1 MVAVNSLREQLVDE
15 IRQIPDAKLPEVL
28 DVIHYFRVGVESTEQ
43 NKSQKANK
51 NEEDELLEKIRRC
64 IRQPNK
70 AALGD
75 FHLNL
80 EGYRFDRDEANER

>member
-1 MVAVNSLREQLVDE
+1 MAAVNSLRERLVEE

-43 NKSQKANK
+43 DKPKKANK
-51 NEEDELLEKIRRC
+51 NEEDELLEKIRQC
-64 IRQPNK
+64 IRKPNK

-80 EGYRFDRDEANER
+80 EGYSFDRNEANER